1 MLSTDI
7 GTSRYEQINKD
18 ILYFTILFTIL
29 FTFMGLIIDAGGL
42 VNAQEQQQ
50 VVLSETLIG
59 NFTLNIDVLGVNS
72 ETRNSTISL
81 SGPEGES
88 LTSNTTIDLFCLMS
102 SSTLR
107 STFYKYLI
115 NSLNVEQK
123 IVTWQFICNTTGK
136 QSSIFRRISLRRISG
151 SNPS

>member
-7 GTSRYEQINKD
+7 DTSRYEQINKD

-50 VVLSETLIG
+50 VVLSETLID

-81 SGPEGES
+81 SGPEGE
-88 LTSNTTIDLFCLMS
+88 
-102 SSTLR
+102 
-107 STFYKYLI
+107 
-115 NSLNVEQK
+115 
-123 IVTWQFICNTTGK
+123 
-136 QSSIFRRISLRRISG
+136 
-151 SNPS
+151 